1 MALRISRGLDRGPS
15 AHYCTSVLVHNIFEL
30 DETSATPIYEQMVEQ
45 VALSVAA
52 GRMGPGDDL
61 PSVRTLAAELRV
73 NPNTAARALREMEQA
88 GLAETRRGLGSVV
101 APGALQAA
109 RDMARRALERE
120 LGGVV
125 EVGRQLGL
133 DLDDLMGALRRRWEN
148 GSHDQ
153 A

>member
-1 MALRISRGLDRGPS
+1 
-15 AHYCTSVLVHNIFEL
+15 
-30 DETSATPIYEQMVEQ
+30 MVEQ

-52 GRMGPGDDL
+52 GRMGAGDDL
-61 PSVRTLAAELRV
+61 PSVRALAAELRV

-101 APGALQAA
+101 APEALKPA
-109 RDMARRALERE
+109 RHMARAALERE

-133 DLDDLMGALRRRWEN
+133 ELNDLMEALRRRWETETD
-148 GSHDQ
+148 DQ

>member
-1 MALRISRGLDRGPS
+1 MEPVPI
-15 AHYCTSVLVHNIFEL
+15 YCTSVLVHSIFEL

-52 GRMGPGDDL
+52 GRMRPGDDL

-101 APGALQAA
+101 APLAPEAA
-109 RDMARRALERE
+109 RRLARAALERE

-133 DLDDLMGALRRRWEN
+133 GLDDLTQALTRRWEA
-148 GSHDQ
+148 SSDDPLD
-153 A
+153 

>member
-1 MALRISRGLDRGPS
+1 M
-15 AHYCTSVLVHNIFEL
+15 LVHSIFDL
-30 DETSATPIYEQMVEQ
+30 DEASATPIYEQMVEQ

-52 GRMGPGDDL
+52 GRLGPGDDL
-61 PSVRTLAAELRV
+61 PSVRSLAAELRV

-101 APGALQAA
+101 APTAPAAA
-109 RDMARRALERE
+109 REMARRALDRE

-133 DLDDLMGALRRRWEN
+133 GLDELMGALRRQWEN
-148 GSHDQ
+148 GRGGPKS
-153 A
+153 